1 MKKIKIITI
10 ISIVVIMIILMFI
23 SIPFVLKYICE
34 DIFKFNSNDKEAQDY
49 SIAKIIRYGLLNYL
63 EESGD
68 WDLNFGEEKTEDITV
83 SKIIIHLQQKNIYNG
98 KEYGPYLPLGF
109 EGEQYLLR
117 FLPRWTEEV
126 GGKHNGWEIIIKRG
140 IKDVEVNPSQ
150 SGDKVLFID

>member
-1 MKKIKIITI
+1 MKKIKTITI
-10 ISIVVIMIILMFI
+10 VSIVVIMIILMFI

-34 DIFKFNSNDKEAQDY
+34 DIFKFNSNDKEDLDY
-49 SIAKIIRYGLLNYL
+49 YHAKVIREELLNYL

-68 WDLNFGEEKTEDITV
+68 WNLTFGEENTEDITV
-83 SKIIIHLQQKNIYNG
+83 SNIIIHLQQKIEYGG
-98 KEYGPYLPLGF
+98 KEYGPYLPLRF
-109 EGEQYLLR
+109 EGEQYLER
-117 FLPRWTEEV
+117 FFPRWTEEV

>member
-23 SIPFVLKYICE
+23 SIPFVLKYIRE
-34 DIFKFNSNDKEAQDY
+34 DIFKLTSDDKEAQDY

-83 SKIIIHLQQKNIYNG
+83 SKIIIHLNKKYI
-98 KEYGPYLPLGF
+98 
-109 EGEQYLLR
+109 
-117 FLPRWTEEV
+117 
-126 GGKHNGWEIIIKRG
+126 
-140 IKDVEVNPSQ
+140 
-150 SGDKVLFID
+150 

>member
-1 MKKIKIITI
+1 
-10 ISIVVIMIILMFI
+10 MFFRWQAI
-23 SIPFVLKYICE
+23 NIAYP
-34 DIFKFNSNDKEAQDY
+34 DKEAQDY